1 MNAQKEVKL
10 QFPLSTTLNSTG
22 HANPK
27 PPLRWVAEIANQFLY
42 FHPIYI
48 SITGHMLPMQ

>member
-10 QFPLSTTLNSTG
+10 QFLLSTTLNSIG
-22 HANPK
+22 HVNPK